1 MYCKILTTTLF
12 AATATISQAVTANP
26 NPFDYKQPDGTTVK
40 LIAVGDEFAHL
51 YMTTDSIVV
60 DFDNDGYVQWGNKVD
75 RAHLNTQ
82 LMQMR
87 KKSHRLVQRNKSLS
101 EIRSSE
107 QIPDNIEGKIRGLI
121 VMVNFKNLTFKD
133 TQQRISQLMNA
144 EGYSENGAT
153 GSAHDYFIA
162 QSSGKFTPTFDVVG
176 PVTLDQNSSYYARYD
191 MANVDE
197 MIFNSVDLAVEQGL
211 LENLDAYDRDN
222 DGTVDMVYI
231 LYAGLGAADGGN
243 SQINVWPHMSNLKY
257 SYAFRDRT
265 IAGKKLGLYA
275 CSAEYNGRYEFSGI
289 GTFCHEYG
297 HCLGL
302 PDMYDV
308 DYSGG
313 YGMASFSIMG
323 SGSYN
328 NDGKTPPNYNGFERY
343 SLGWMQYTNLSSP
356 QDVALEEI
364 GSSNTAYRIPSENPN
379 EYFTLENRQYVGWD
393 YYLASHGLMILHI
406 DYDQQAW
413 EQNSVNDNPYH
424 QHVRLMAADN
434 DWSSRSLGGDLYP
447 GSLKNTEF
455 TDESRPASTLWD
467 GSQLGKPITDIA
479 QNDGLITFK
488 FMGGDDTNQGSVANV
503 DNGSMTVSCI
513 AGGIHISTKHSEV
526 IRIYNASG
534 MLIESLYVDEGSHTV
549 SLAPGLYIVTS
560 PTARLKAIVR

>member
-1 MYCKILTTTLF
+1 MYRKILTTTLF
-12 AATATISQAVTANP
+12 AATAAISQAVTANP
-26 NPFDYKQPDGTTVK
+26 TPFDYEQPDGTTVK

-60 DFDNDGYVQWGNKVD
+60 DFDSDGYAQCGNKVD
-75 RAHLNTQ
+75 RAYLNTR

-87 KKSHRLVQRNKSLS
+87 QKSHRLVQRNKSLS

-107 QIPDNIEGKIRGLI
+107 QIPDNIEGEIRGLI
-121 VMVNFKNLTFKD
+121 VMVNFKNLTFED
-133 TQQRISQLMNA
+133 TQERISQLMNA
-144 EGYSENGAT
+144 EDYSENGAT
-153 GSAHDYFIA
+153 GSARDYFIA
-162 QSSGKFTPTFDVVG
+162 QSLGKFTPTFDVVG

-197 MIFNSVDLAVEQGL
+197 MIFNSVELAVEQGL

-243 SQINVWPHMSNLKY
+243 EQTNVWPHMWDLKY
-257 SYAFRDRT
+257 SYAYRDRT

-313 YGMASFSIMG
+313 FGMASFSIMG

-328 NDGKTPPNYNGFERY
+328 NNGKTPPNYNGFERY
-343 SLGWMQYTNLSSP
+343 SLGWMQYTDLSSP
-356 QDVALEEI
+356 QDVVLEEI

-406 DYDQQAW
+406 DYDQQVW
-413 EQNSVNDNPYH
+413 DSNSVNDDPYH

-455 TDESRPASTLWD
+455 TDESQPASTLWD

-479 QNDGLITFK
+479 QNDGLIMFK
-488 FMGGDDTNQGSVANV
+488 FMGGDDNNQGSVANV
-503 DNGSMTVSCI
+503 ENGDMTVSGI
-513 AGGIHISTKHSEV
+513 AGGIRISTNHLEIV
-526 IRIYNASG
+526 RIYNASG
-534 MLIESLYVDEGSHTV
+534 ILIESLYIGEGSHTV
-549 SLAPGLYIVTS
+549 SLAPGVYIVSS
-560 PTARLKAIVR
+560 PTAQLKAIVR